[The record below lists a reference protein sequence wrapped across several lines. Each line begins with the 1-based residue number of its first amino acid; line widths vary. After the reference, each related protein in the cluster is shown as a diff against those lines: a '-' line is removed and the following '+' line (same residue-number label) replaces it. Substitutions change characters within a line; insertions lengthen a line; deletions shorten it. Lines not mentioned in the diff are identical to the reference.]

1 MKAITLESKLPNA
14 GHYVPGM
21 ISGQTLY
28 ISGQLPVHH
37 ETGAPMA
44 PDLAQQTQDALHNVE
59 RVLLA
64 AGCGRE
70 DVVLCRV
77 YISDIA
83 LWDEVNAV
91 YAAFFGS
98 HKPARVDR
106 PHPGA
111 APRRTGRDRSRRRTE
126 KLKGRNRYELCLHQM
141 RPQRGRHHPRRPL
154 HLRRPV
160 ETGSRSAR
168 V

>member
-1 MKAITLESKLPNA
+1 MNK

-21 ISGQTLY
+21 ISGGMLY
-28 ISGQLPVHH
+28 VSGQLPVHH

-44 PDLAQQTQDALHNVE
+44 ADIEQQTRDALHNVE
-59 RVLLA
+59 LVLNA

-77 YISDIA
+77 YVSSIA
-83 LWDEVNAV
+83 LWDAVNAV

-98 HKPARVDR
+98 HKPARVVVPTR
-106 PHPGA
+106 ELHNGA
-111 APRRTGRDRSRRRTE
+111 
-126 KLKGRNRYELCLHQM
+126 L
-141 RPQRGRHHPRRPL
+141 
-154 HLRRPV
+154 V
-160 ETGSRSAR
+160 EIEAVAEVR

>member
-44 PDLAQQTQDALHNVE
+44 PDLAQQTQDTLHNVE

-98 HKPARVDR
+98 HKPARVVVPTR
-106 PHPGA
+106 ALHHGA
-111 APRRTGRDRSRRRTE
+111 LVGIEAVAE
-126 KLKGRNRYELCLHQM
+126 LKN
-141 RPQRGRHHPRRPL
+141 
-154 HLRRPV
+154 
-160 ETGSRSAR
+160 
-168 V
+168 

>member
-77 YISDIA
+77 YMMRSMRFSIITAAAISP
-83 LWDEVNAV
+83 
-91 YAAFFGS
+91 
-98 HKPARVDR
+98 PASSS
-106 PHPGA
+106 PPGRCTTA
-111 APRRTGRDRSRRRTE
+111 
-126 KLKGRNRYELCLHQM
+126 HW
-141 RPQRGRHHPRRPL
+141 
-154 HLRRPV
+154 
-160 ETGSRSAR
+160 SRSKPSLN
-168 V
+168 

>member
-64 AGCGRE
+64 AGCDRE
-70 DVVLCRV
+70 DVVLCR
-77 YISDIA
+77 A
-83 LWDEVNAV
+83 
-91 YAAFFGS
+91 S
-98 HKPARVDR
+98 HS
-106 PHPGA
+106 
-111 APRRTGRDRSRRRTE
+111 RSRT
-126 KLKGRNRYELCLHQM
+126 
-141 RPQRGRHHPRRPL
+141 
-154 HLRRPV
+154 
-160 ETGSRSAR
+160 SS
-168 V
+168 